1 MGKVSKRR
9 CVMTSAATIALSS
22 AAIGSFASSPPLDT
36 SSSDAIPPS
45 AHSLSTAFSCGSH
58 WRKAQACSTLCPTGQ
73 DSVCPDGESCYAGI
87 PCTGE
92 SSSSESNDNMDYIL
106 KRQAQMEKREL
117 NRLKRK
123 REEEHVDRFV
133 CGESYV
139 EAAESCGG
147 NAAGSSSSAV
157 EGSGP
162 SEAQVQY
169 CPTGSSSQCPSGMQ
183 CYAAVSCSR
192 DSHHEEALLS
202 VEEVSVR
209 LSDSL
214 LAIEQQPPS
223 LLSNSTT
230 ATREGN
236 HAVLTI
242 EEGYSSIMKRTVSA
256 LLSSR
261 YGLN

>member
-123 REEEHVDRFV
+123 SEEEHVDRFV
-133 CGESYV
+133 CGESY
-139 EAAESCGG
+139 
-147 NAAGSSSSAV
+147 V